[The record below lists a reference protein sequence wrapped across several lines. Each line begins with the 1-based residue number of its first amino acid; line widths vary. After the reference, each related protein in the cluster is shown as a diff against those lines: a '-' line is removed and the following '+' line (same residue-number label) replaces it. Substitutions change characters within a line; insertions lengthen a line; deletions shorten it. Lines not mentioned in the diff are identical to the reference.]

1 MRIGYKGD
9 YAIKSLIFLAV
20 KYLLAPNSYWQI
32 AEIAKEQDIPAKY
45 LEQILLMLRKAG
57 YVKSQRGMKGGF
69 ALALEPQKINLG
81 QIIRLVEGPLA
92 PIDCVAEGNDY
103 ICDFQDRCVLRPL
116 WQKVSESISQII
128 DTIDFQSL
136 AEKQL
141 ALERSQQQSMM
152 YYI

>member
-9 YAIKSLIFLAV
+9 YAIKSLIFLAI
-20 KYLLAPNSYWQI
+20 KYLLVPNSYWQI
-32 AEIAKEQDIPAKY
+32 AEIAKEQDIPAKF

-69 ALALEPQKINLG
+69 ALALEPKKINLG
-81 QIIRLVEGPLA
+81 QIIRLMEGPLA
-92 PIDCVAEGNDY
+92 PIGCVVEESDSVCDY
-103 ICDFQDRCVLRPL
+103 QNRCVLRPL
-116 WQKVSESISQII
+116 WQKVSESISQIV
-128 DTIDFQSL
+128 DTVDFQSL

-141 ALERSQQQSMM
+141 ALERAQQQSLM